1 MKKQYRVYSI
11 EYIVKKREKEVE
23 SYAAIRLKKS
33 I

>member
-11 EYIVKKREKEVE
+11 EHIVKKREKEVE
-23 SYAAIRLKKS
+23 SYAIRLKKS